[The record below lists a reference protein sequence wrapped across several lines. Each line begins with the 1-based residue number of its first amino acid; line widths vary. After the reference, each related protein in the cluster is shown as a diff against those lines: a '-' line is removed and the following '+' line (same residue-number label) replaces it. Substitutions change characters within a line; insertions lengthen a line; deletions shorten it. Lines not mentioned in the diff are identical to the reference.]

1 MIRLFRN
8 FTPLT
13 ERNASWSC
21 VVRRRALLPRSQ
33 AAKAF
38 TLDGHAFTLR
48 AAIEHGPNR
57 SASGAWAHRGR
68 WACASDACAA
78 AEVRRALYI
87 GDELFTVSDGEVRA
101 TSLAHWGEA
110 WRAPLHVRQPLA
122 VEGTCSLDCFRRAR
136 G

>member
-1 MIRLFRN
+1 MSSLPQV
-8 FTPLT
+8 PLT

-21 VVRRRALLPRSQ
+21 DDPPSFHG
-33 AAKAF
+33 AKAF

-57 SASGAWAHRGR
+57 SASDAWAHRGR

-122 VEGTCSLDCFRRAR
+122 AEGTCSLDGAPLPWAR
-136 G
+136 GS